1 LKELKKNNPSKVFR
15 PVIKPSSFNKEQNK
29 NPVNLLLC
37 WRRRFTKKL
46 MEHIIHLSKDKRL
59 KKLIDAQPVFVLEKR
74 KKIYLRLCSSILSQ
88 QLSTTVA
95 KVLYQ
100 RFLGLYNGKEPTA
113 LQILETAPETFRSIG
128 FSNAK
133 ASYVH
138 NVCRFFI
145 EKKISDSQLH
155 KMDNEEIIDLLTQIK
170 GVGRWT
176 VEMIWMFTLG
186 REDVFAL
193 DDLGLKQG
201 VIKLYNL
208 KETDK
213 KLLIKKI
220 EKISSKWS
228 PYRTYASRYL
238 WNWKDNPPDL

>member
-1 LKELKKNNPSKVFR
+1 LSD
-15 PVIKPSSFNKEQNK
+15 
-29 NPVNLLLC
+29 
-37 WRRRFTKKL
+37 
-46 MEHIIHLSKDKRL
+46 HISHLSKDKRL
-59 KKLIDAQPVFVLEKR
+59 KKVIESQPPFILEKR
-74 KKIYLRLCSSILSQ
+74 NKVYLRLCSSILSQ

-95 KVLYQ
+95 KVLYK
-100 RFLGLYNGKEPTA
+100 RFLGLFDGKEPTA
-113 LQILETAPETFRSIG
+113 KQVLETPAERFRGIG

-145 EKKISDSQLH
+145 ENKITDTQLH
-155 KMDNEEIIDLLTQIK
+155 KMSNDEVIHLLTQIK
-170 GVGRWT
+170 GVGKWT
-176 VEMIWMFTLG
+176 VEMILMFTLG

-208 KETDK
+208 KATDK
-213 KLLIKKI
+213 KILLKKI
-220 EKISSKWS
+220 EKISLKWS

-238 WNWKDNPPDL
+238 WNWKDNPPEL

>member
-1 LKELKKNNPSKVFR
+1 MN
-15 PVIKPSSFNKEQNK
+15 
-29 NPVNLLLC
+29 
-37 WRRRFTKKL
+37 
-46 MEHIIHLSKDKRL
+46 HIAHLSKDKKL
-59 KKLIDAQPVFVLEKR
+59 KILIASQAPFILQKR
-74 KKIYLRLCSSILSQ
+74 RKVYLRLCSSILSQ

-95 KVLYQ
+95 KVLYK
-100 RFLGLYNGKEPTA
+100 RFLELYNGREPTA
-113 LQILETAPETFRSIG
+113 RQILDTPAETFRSIG

-145 EKKISDSQLH
+145 DNKITDAQLY
-155 KMDNEEIIDLLTQIK
+155 KMNNEEVIALLTQIK
-170 GVGRWT
+170 GVGKWT
-176 VEMIWMFTLG
+176 VEMILMFTLG

-213 KLLIKKI
+213 KVLIKKI

>member
-1 LKELKKNNPSKVFR
+1 
-15 PVIKPSSFNKEQNK
+15 
-29 NPVNLLLC
+29 
-37 WRRRFTKKL
+37 
-46 MEHIIHLSKDKRL
+46 MEHILHLSKDKKL
-59 KKLIDAQPVFVLEKR
+59 KKVIDTQPPFILQKR
-74 KKIYLRLCSSILSQ
+74 NKVYLRLCSSILSQ

-95 KVLYQ
+95 KVLYA

-113 LQILETAPETFRSIG
+113 KQILETPPETFRTIG

-145 EKKISDSQLH
+145 ENKITDAQLH
-155 KMDNEEIIDLLTQIK
+155 QMTNDEVIELLTQIK
-170 GVGRWT
+170 GVGKWT
-176 VEMIWMFTLG
+176 VEMILMFTLG

-213 KLLIKKI
+213 KILLKKI

-238 WNWKDNPPDL
+238 WNWKDNAPEPEKKKAAIQQTNE

>member
-1 LKELKKNNPSKVFR
+1 MN
-15 PVIKPSSFNKEQNK
+15 
-29 NPVNLLLC
+29 
-37 WRRRFTKKL
+37 
-46 MEHIIHLSKDKRL
+46 HIVHLSKDKRL
-59 KKLIDAQPVFVLEKR
+59 KKVIESQPLFVLEKR
-74 KKIYLRLCSSILSQ
+74 NKIYLRLCSSILSQ

-95 KVLYQ
+95 KVLYK
-100 RFLGLYNGKEPTA
+100 RFLGLFDGKEPTA
-113 LQILETAPETFRSIG
+113 KQILATPAENFRSIG

-145 EKKISDSQLH
+145 ENKITDAQLH
-155 KMDNEEIIDLLTQIK
+155 KMNNEEVIELLTQIK
-170 GVGRWT
+170 GVGKWT
-176 VEMIWMFTLG
+176 VEMILMFTLG

-213 KLLIKKI
+213 KLLLKKI
-220 EKISSKWS
+220 EKIALKWS

-238 WNWKDNPPDL
+238 WNWKDNPPEL

>member
-1 LKELKKNNPSKVFR
+1 
-15 PVIKPSSFNKEQNK
+15 
-29 NPVNLLLC
+29 
-37 WRRRFTKKL
+37 
-46 MEHIIHLSKDKRL
+46 MEHILHLSKDKRL
-59 KKLIDAQPVFVLEKR
+59 KKVIESQPLFVLEKR
-74 KKIYLRLCSSILSQ
+74 NKIYLRLCSSILSQ

-95 KVLYQ
+95 RVLYN
-100 RFLGLYNGKEPTA
+100 RFLALYDNREPTA
-113 LQILETAPETFRSIG
+113 KQILETPADTFRSIG

-145 EKKISDSQLH
+145 ENKITDAQLH
-155 KMDNEEIIDLLTQIK
+155 KMSNEEVIELLTQIK
-170 GVGRWT
+170 GVGKWT
-176 VEMIWMFTLG
+176 AEMILMFTLG

-201 VIKLYNL
+201 VVKLYNL

-213 KLLIKKI
+213 KLLYKKI
-220 EKISSKWS
+220 EKISLKWR

-238 WNWKDNPPDL
+238 WDWKDNAPLPEKKAITKSAKKKQ

>member
-1 LKELKKNNPSKVFR
+1 MN
-15 PVIKPSSFNKEQNK
+15 
-29 NPVNLLLC
+29 
-37 WRRRFTKKL
+37 
-46 MEHIIHLSKDKRL
+46 HISHLSKDKKL
-59 KKLIDAQPVFVLEKR
+59 KKLIDSQPVFVLEKR
-74 KKIYLRLCSSILSQ
+74 NKVYLRLCSSILSQ

-95 KVLYQ
+95 KVLYN
-100 RFLGLYNGKEPTA
+100 RFLDLYKGKEPTSK
-113 LQILETAPETFRSIG
+113 QILETPAETFRGIG

-145 EKKISDSQLH
+145 ENKITDAQLH
-155 KMDNEEIIDLLTQIK
+155 KMSNEEVIELLTQIK
-170 GVGRWT
+170 GVGKWT
-176 VEMIWMFTLG
+176 VEMILMFTLG

-201 VIKLYNL
+201 VVKLYNL

-213 KLLIKKI
+213 KLLLKKI
-220 EKISSKWS
+220 EKIALKWS

-238 WNWKDNPPDL
+238 WNWKDNPPEL

>member
-1 LKELKKNNPSKVFR
+1 
-15 PVIKPSSFNKEQNK
+15 
-29 NPVNLLLC
+29 
-37 WRRRFTKKL
+37 
-46 MEHIIHLSKDKRL
+46 MEHILHLSKDKKL
-59 KKLIDAQPVFVLEKR
+59 KKVIDNQPPFILQKR
-74 KKIYLRLCSSILSQ
+74 NKVYLRLCSSILSQ

-95 KVLYQ
+95 KVLYA
-100 RFLGLYNGKEPTA
+100 RFLGLYNAKEPTA
-113 LQILETAPETFRSIG
+113 KQILATPTETFRSIG

-145 EKKISDSQLH
+145 ENKITDAQLH
-155 KMDNEEIIDLLTQIK
+155 QMTNDEVIELLTQIK
-170 GVGRWT
+170 GVGKWT
-176 VEMIWMFTLG
+176 VEMILMFTLG

-213 KLLIKKI
+213 KILLKKI

-238 WNWKDNPPDL
+238 WNWKDNAPEPEKKRATTQQTNK